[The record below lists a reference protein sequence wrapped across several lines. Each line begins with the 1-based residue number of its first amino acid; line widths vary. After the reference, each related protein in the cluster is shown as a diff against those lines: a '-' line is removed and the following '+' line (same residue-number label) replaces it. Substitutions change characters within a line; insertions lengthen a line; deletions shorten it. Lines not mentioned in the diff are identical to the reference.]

1 MKIKNT
7 AILLILF
14 LGFSAFSKNDENTMK
29 NCHFLLNKESCLSQ
43 NGDFFKNKG
52 AVNVKSDL
60 VNLFGNEEDSLILID
75 NFYEIQKGILPHSLI
90 IKSISKSRSGN
101 INVLLK
107 ENQEIR
113 LQQHKLKEQ
122 LLHLNL
128 LLTSKKSK
136 KLMNNFQSIDLR
148 YKDKIAIK
156 HF

>member
-1 MKIKNT
+1 M
-7 AILLILF
+7 
-14 LGFSAFSKNDENTMK
+14 
-29 NCHFLLNKESCLSQ
+29 
-43 NGDFFKNKG
+43 
-52 AVNVKSDL
+52 V
-60 VNLFGNEEDSLILID
+60 
-75 NFYEIQKGILPHSLI
+75 

>member
-1 MKIKNT
+1 MEI
-7 AILLILF
+7 
-14 LGFSAFSKNDENTMK
+14 
-29 NCHFLLNKESCLSQ
+29 
-43 NGDFFKNKG
+43 FFKNKG
-52 AVNVKSDL
+52 AVKSNL

-107 ENQEIR
+107 ENQQIR

-128 LLTSKKSK
+128 FLTSKKSK

>member
-7 AILLILF
+7 AILLILY
-14 LGFSAFSKNDENTMK
+14 LVFSAFSKNDENTMK

-128 LLTSKKSK
+128 FLTSKKSK

>member
-1 MKIKNT
+1 M
-7 AILLILF
+7 
-14 LGFSAFSKNDENTMK
+14 
-29 NCHFLLNKESCLSQ
+29 
-43 NGDFFKNKG
+43 
-52 AVNVKSDL
+52 
-60 VNLFGNEEDSLILID
+60 
-75 NFYEIQKGILPHSLI
+75 I

-128 LLTSKKSK
+128 FLTSKKSK

>member
-7 AILLILF
+7 AIFLILS
-14 LGFSAFSKNDENTMK
+14 LVLSAFSKNDENTMK
-29 NCHFLLNKESCLSQ
+29 NCHFLFNKESCLSQ
-43 NGDFFKNKG
+43 SGVFFRNKG
-52 AVNVKSDL
+52 AVKSNL

-75 NFYEIQKGILPHSLI
+75 NFYEIQKGILPHSLV

-122 LLHLNL
+122 LLQLNL
-128 LLTSKKSK
+128 FLTSKKSK
-136 KLMNNFQSIDLR
+136 KLMNNFQSLDLR
-148 YKDKIAIK
+148 YKNKIAIK

>member
-7 AILLILF
+7 AILLILY
-14 LGFSAFSKNDENTMK
+14 LVFSAFSKNDENTMK
-29 NCHFLLNKESCLSQ
+29 NCHFLFNKESCLSQ

-52 AVNVKSDL
+52 AVKSNL
-60 VNLFGNEEDSLILID
+60 INLFGNEEDSFILID
-75 NFYEIQKGILPHSLI
+75 NFYEIQKGILPHSLV

>member
-1 MKIKNT
+1 MKTKNT
-7 AILLILF
+7 LILLILF
-14 LGFSAFSKNDENTMK
+14 LVFSAFSKNNENVIK
-29 NCHFLLNKESCLSQ
+29 DCHFLLNKESCLSQ
-43 NGDFFKNKG
+43 NGDFFKNKEF
-52 AVNVKSDL
+52 VKPDL
-60 VNLFGNEEDSLILID
+60 VNLFGNEEDKLILID
-75 NFYEIQKGILPHSLI
+75 NFYEIQKGILPHNLV

-101 INVLLK
+101 IKVLLK
-107 ENQEIR
+107 ENQQIR

-128 LLTSKKSK
+128 FLTSKKSK

>member
-1 MKIKNT
+1 MRIKNA
-7 AILLILF
+7 AILLVLC
-14 LGFSAFSKNDENTMK
+14 LVFSAFSKNDENIMK

-52 AVNVKSDL
+52 EVNSEL
-60 VNLFGNEEDSLILID
+60 VNLFGNEENSLILID
-75 NFYEIQKGILPHSLI
+75 NFYEIQKGILPHGLE

-107 ENQEIR
+107 HDQQIR

-128 LLTSKKSK
+128 FLTSKKSK
-136 KLMNNFQSIDLR
+136 K
-148 YKDKIAIK
+148 
-156 HF
+156 

>member
-7 AILLILF
+7 AIFLILY
-14 LGFSAFSKNDENTMK
+14 LVLSAFSKNDENTMK
-29 NCHFLLNKESCLSQ
+29 NCHFLFNKESCLSQ
-43 NGDFFKNKG
+43 NGVFFRNKG
-52 AVNVKSDL
+52 AFRFNL

-75 NFYEIQKGILPHSLI
+75 NFYEIQKGILPHSLV

-148 YKDKIAIK
+148 YKDKVAIK